1 VEEVVGDVARPD
13 NQERQRSEAFGVTA
27 VALRVSGLG
36 KEYQLRRGR
45 TAYKTAREAIVGA
58 MAAPFGRLRSARDA
72 GGGARAESFWA
83 LKDVS
88 FEVAP
93 GEIIGIIG
101 RNGAGKSTL
110 LKVLSRITEP
120 TAGFAEIRG
129 RVRSLLEVG
138 TGFHPELTGRE
149 NIYMNGAILGM
160 KRAEII
166 RRFDEIVAFA
176 ETERFLDTAVKHYS
190 SGMYLRLAFAV
201 AAHLQPEIL
210 IVDEVLAVG
219 DAAFQQKCL
228 GKMGQVASEG
238 RTVLLVSHNMQAISS
253 LCRTVFLLEGG
264 RLVLAGPPGRVV
276 SAYLQPDTTQ
286 LEQQQKVFEDPSTA
300 PGNDKI
306 RIRAVRLVPEGSSV
320 GGEVGMDMPLRVEI
334 DYWNL
339 QADATVLLEIDLYTL
354 DGTAVF
360 ESVSVDDPT
369 FRARP
374 LPVGLFRAVALIPE
388 NLLNQGSYRLRVVF
402 IDEFGTA
409 RVFDYPSAA
418 IFTVHDLSPRRI
430 SWYGRFQGVV
440 RPRLQWRIGPIT
452 VDDAPLRPPRVFHP
466 SGDSL
471 P

>member
-1 VEEVVGDVARPD
+1 MVDHEDAQAVGPRPD
-13 NQERQRSEAFGVTA
+13 WSPAEAFGVTA
-27 VALRVSGLG
+27 FALRVDGLG
-36 KEYQLRRGR
+36 KEYRFRQGR
-45 TAYKTAREAIVGA
+45 TPYKTAREAIVSA
-58 MAAPFGRLRSARDA
+58 IAAPFRLRRS
-72 GGGARAESFWA
+72 GGGDRAECFWA

-88 FEVAP
+88 FEVAS
-93 GEIIGIIG
+93 GEVVGIIG

-110 LKVLSRITEP
+110 LKILSRITDP
-120 TAGFAEIRG
+120 TEGFAEICG
-129 RVRSLLEVG
+129 RVGSLLEVG
-138 TGFHPELTGRE
+138 TGFHSELTGRE
-149 NIYMNGAILGM
+149 NIFLNGAILGM

-201 AAHLQPEIL
+201 AAHLEPEIL

-219 DAAFQQKCL
+219 DAAFQRKCL

-238 RTVLLVSHNMQAISS
+238 RTVLLVSHNMQAINS

-264 RLVLAGPPGRVV
+264 RVVRAGAAGEVV
-276 SAYLQPDTTQ
+276 SAYLQPDTAQ
-286 LEQQQKVFEDPSTA
+286 LEEQQKVFEDPSTA

-306 RIRAVRLVPEGSSV
+306 RIRAVRLVPEDSSV
-320 GGEVGMDMPLRVEI
+320 GGEIGMNTPLRVEI

-339 QADATVLLEIDLYTL
+339 QPDATVLLELDLYTF
-354 DGTAVF
+354 DGTPVF

-369 FRARP
+369 WHVRP
-374 LPVGLFRAVALIPE
+374 LPVGLFRGVVLIPA

-418 IFTVHDLSPRRI
+418 VFTVHDLTPRHI

-440 RPRLQWRIGPIT
+440 RPRLEWRIAPIT
-452 VDDAPLRPPRVFHP
+452 VDDTAPRPPVVSRP
-466 SGDSL
+466 TGDST